1 MRPIY
6 NVDSIPKFYNNNNNN
21 NYNDMVCAR
30 LVQKI
35 EHQQRRDNNN
45 NNNFF
50 LLMKIFLP
58 YPSSQSIHF
67 KKTIPSRHYL
77 QFLSFKRKKKTL
89 SFD

>member
-58 YPSSQSIHF
+58 YPSSQSIH
-67 KKTIPSRHYL
+67 L
-77 QFLSFKRKKKTL
+77 KKKVFRQDFIYN
-89 SFD
+89 SFRLKEKKNT